1 MMRSRKKGIM
11 ANKSTKFI
19 GPIKKANFLGAQVNR
34 IYKKNEKY
42 IGTSI
47 SRLQPHLMYNEILV
61 WQYSSDVDTI
71 TFFWIIEAIMSDALC
86 LRTHVVFIYFLLTV
100 ILLVKNC
107 KENEWI
113 KKLTTYSI
121 TKNPTRILS
130 IIFIAYTASGYSGGA
145 FLSSSDWNSGNV
157 PNTKVNVD
165 IRTTPRDVKAMIWN
179 RNKKIYYYYFSCS
192 CCDAVTIS

>member
-1 MMRSRKKGIM
+1 MKNILVLV
-11 ANKSTKFI
+11 
-19 GPIKKANFLGAQVNR
+19 FLGFNL
-34 IYKKNEKY
+34 IPY
-42 IGTSI
+42 IMRFWYDSI
-47 SRLQPHLMYNEILV
+47 ID
-61 WQYSSDVDTI
+61 SSDVDTI
-71 TFFWIIEAIMSDALC
+71 IFFWIIEAIMSDALC

-179 RNKKIYYYYFSCS
+179 RNKKKILLLIFMQLLWCCYNIVRKIY
-192 CCDAVTIS
+192 I